1 MLKRLIPDLFVKSIY
16 DIDYNEL
23 QRRGVKA
30 IITDLDNT
38 LVESDRVDATPKLVK
53 WLKRL
58 QSMGFQ
64 VIIVSNNNK
73 TRVAK
78 FAHPLN
84 IPYIHA
90 ARKPFHAPFR
100 KALNQANTSVKQT
113 VVIGDQLFTD
123 VLGGNRLGLYTILV
137 VPVARQEG
145 FWTKVNRALEKVV
158 FRWMDARGI
167 KRWEE

>member
-16 DIDYNEL
+16 DIDYKAL
-23 QRRGVKA
+23 KQRGVKA

-38 LVESDRVDATPKLVK
+38 LVESDRADATPELVN
-53 WLKRL
+53 WLNRL
-58 QSMGFQ
+58 QAMGFQ
-64 VIIVSNNNK
+64 VIIVSNNNE
-73 TRVAK
+73 TRVSK

-90 ARKPFHAPFR
+90 ARKPFQTPFR
-100 KALNQANTSVKQT
+100 KALYRLNATAEQT

-123 VLGGNRLGLYTILV
+123 VLGGNRLGLFTILV
-137 VPVARQEG
+137 VPVVEREG
-145 FWTKVNRALEKVV
+145 FWTKINRAFEKIV
-158 FRWMDARGI
+158 FRWMDTRGI

>member
-16 DIDYNEL
+16 DIDYEAL
-23 QRRGVKA
+23 HHQGVKA

-38 LVESDRVDATPKLVK
+38 LVESDRADATPDLVT
-53 WLKRL
+53 WLNRL
-58 QSMGFQ
+58 QTMGFQ
-64 VIIVSNNNK
+64 VMIVSNNNK
-73 TRVAK
+73 TRVSK

-90 ARKPFHAPFR
+90 ARKPFQTPFQR
-100 KALNQANTSVKQT
+100 ALNRMDATAEQT

-123 VLGGNRLGLYTILV
+123 VLGGNRLGLFTILV
-137 VPVARQEG
+137 VPVAEQEG
-145 FWTKVNRALEKVV
+145 FWTKVNRAFEKIV
-158 FRWMDARGI
+158 FRWMDTRGI